1 MALVLAQAGILII
14 IGILWRRWSPHG
26 LEGELTRRVVT
37 GVVYH
42 LLLPA
47 LVLAVMWRTPLGWDA
62 LRLVGAALS
71 GCLVAIAIAFLWYR
85 RCKDRAT
92 CGAMILAAS
101 FANVTYLGLPVLE
114 KTFGPWARSVA
125 IQYDVLVNTPLL
137 FTLGIIIA
145 QRYGQR
151 HPDERNGI
159 ANLLRVP
166 ALWAT
171 LLALML
177 NLTNVPQPTW
187 IEDFLETLGHAVP
200 PLMLFALGLSLQWPK
215 NAARKLVMI
224 VPALVIQLF
233 IMPLTVAAVGLAL
246 DLPVQ
251 VWMATVLEAAMPTM
265 VLGIAVCDRYGLNTA
280 LFAVT
285 VTLSTAL
292 SALTLPLWFAGLRNF
307 AGM

>member
-14 IGILWRRWSPHG
+14 IGILWRRWPPHG
-26 LEGELTRRVVT
+26 LDGEQTRRVVT

-47 LVLAVMWRTPLGWDA
+47 LVLAVMWRAPLGLDA
-62 LRLVGAALS
+62 LRLAGAALT
-71 GCLVAIAIAFLWYR
+71 GGLVALGVAFLWYR
-85 RCKDRAT
+85 HCQDRAT
-92 CGAMILAAS
+92 CGAMILAAG

-114 KTFGPWARSVA
+114 KTFGPWARGVA

-137 FTLGIIIA
+137 FTLGVMIA
-145 QRYGQR
+145 QHYGQR
-151 HPDERNGI
+151 HAHDGQGI

-171 LLALML
+171 LLALLL
-177 NLTNVPQPTW
+177 NIANVPQPLW

-215 NAARKLVMI
+215 DAARKLLLI
-224 VPALVIQLF
+224 APAMVIQLL
-233 IMPLTVAAVGLAL
+233 IMPLAVALMGLAL
-246 DLPVQ
+246 ELPAQ

-265 VLGIAVCDRYGLNTA
+265 VLGIALCDRYGLNTP
-280 LFAVT
+280 LFAVA
-285 VTLSTAL
+285 VTLSTSL

-307 AGM
+307 VGA